1 MRPVARLEARLA
13 ALGAAER
20 GGELPILGA
29 QHVHAEHLAL
39 GDGVVRRGELI
50 DAYQHGGRIGGCRA
64 HRGSRHA
71 VAMTGMGARDDVHRA
86 RQHPHAELELV
97 GLHEKILTMEAQGFL
112 QQALVFLA
120 AGVIAVPVFKR
131 LGLGSV
137 LGYLLAGAAI
147 GPWGLRLIADPHTV
161 LDFAEF
167 GVVLLLFLVGLEL
180 NASRV
185 WTMRRS
191 IFGLGS
197 AQVVLTIA
205 TVTAIALALG
215 QLLAVGLVAGMGFA
229 MSSTAIGLATLT
241 EKNLLPTPGG
251 QASFAVLL
259 FQDLAV
265 VPLLLVV
272 GLLGGETSKMH
283 WGDAAKAFALI
294 AALIGVGRLFVR
306 PLLRY
311 IAETRLREVFVGFS
325 LLLVLGTAALMQW
338 VGLSMALGAFLPG
351 VMLADSEYRHELELE
366 PFKGLLL
373 GLFFMAVGMSID
385 IGLFRTQPQA
395 VVGLALGLV
404 ALKIVLLY
412 AIARPFYCGTGDAA
426 LFAVAL
432 SQGGE
437 FAFVL
442 FGAADTIAPAETI
455 GLLNAAVAVS
465 MLTTP
470 FLVMGFERF
479 RSRAQSR
486 RTERAPDP
494 IRESNPVIVAGFGRF
509 GQVVVRVLRGL
520 GIGATV
526 IDHDPGQIDTVRR
539 FGFKAYYGDAT
550 RMDLLESAGAAR
562 AQLLLVAIDDAE
574 GAMRM
579 VKRVRSRFPG
589 LKLLVRARSRT
600 DAYEYA
606 EMGVPAIRELFGSA
620 LDAATELLTSLGYER
635 ANAQRIVAHFRAY
648 DERQLAEAAPHR
660 RDIEKLIALSEQGRR
675 DIAQLL
681 GEDTRLAPKVDQLS

>member
-1 MRPVARLEARLA
+1 
-13 ALGAAER
+13 
-20 GGELPILGA
+20 
-29 QHVHAEHLAL
+29 
-39 GDGVVRRGELI
+39 
-50 DAYQHGGRIGGCRA
+50 
-64 HRGSRHA
+64 
-71 VAMTGMGARDDVHRA
+71 
-86 RQHPHAELELV
+86 
-97 GLHEKILTMEAQGFL
+97 MEAQGFL

-147 GPWGLRLIADPHTV
+147 GPWGLRLIADPRTV

-205 TVTAIALALG
+205 AVAAIALALG
-215 QLLAVGLVAGMGFA
+215 QPLAVGLVAGMGFA

-306 PLLRY
+306 HLLRY

-325 LLLVLGTAALMQW
+325 LLLVLGTAALMQS
-338 VGLSMALGAFLPG
+338 VGLSMALGAFLAG
-351 VMLADSEYRHELELE
+351 VMLADSEYRHELELDIE

-373 GLFFMAVGMSID
+373 GLFFIAVGMSID

-412 AIARPFYCGTGDAA
+412 AIARPFYCGSGDAA

-455 GLLNAAVAVS
+455 ALLNAAVAVS

-470 FLVMGFERF
+470 FLVMGFERL

-526 IDHDPGQIDTVRR
+526 IDHDPGQIETVRR

-550 RMDLLESAGAAR
+550 RMDLL
-562 AQLLLVAIDDAE
+562 
-574 GAMRM
+574 
-579 VKRVRSRFPG
+579 
-589 LKLLVRARSRT
+589 
-600 DAYEYA
+600 
-606 EMGVPAIRELFGSA
+606 
-620 LDAATELLTSLGYER
+620 
-635 ANAQRIVAHFRAY
+635 
-648 DERQLAEAAPHR
+648 
-660 RDIEKLIALSEQGRR
+660 
-675 DIAQLL
+675 
-681 GEDTRLAPKVDQLS
+681 